1 MNLTEFVHPALA
13 GQDWRWVRWE
23 LFVFRDVR
31 DVLATRRPGTVV
43 VVHRGPAR
51 IDEWLSALAEARML
65 DDQPLQRRPAE
76 PWA

>member
-1 MNLTEFVHPALA
+1 MNLTELVHPDLA

-23 LFVFRDVR
+23 LFVFHDVR
-31 DVLATRRPGTVV
+31 DVLLTRHPGAIV

-51 IDEWLSALAEARML
+51 IAEWLAALAEVQVL
-65 DDQPLQRRPAE
+65 DDEPLQRQRSE